1 MDLRKLKKIARP
13 GNVYVIIGKHTA
25 FMSLGGFKRTQ
36 NGLEPIAINGI
47 DLKHRKH
54 VSRCDGRVRLATKK
68 EAAAYWNIMK
78 QITNNLQP
86 GERIEIII

>member
-1 MDLRKLKKIARP
+1 MNLRKLKKIARP
-13 GNVYVIIGKHTA
+13 GNVYVIIGAHTA
-25 FMSLGGFKRTQ
+25 FMSLGGFKRTK

-47 DLKHRKH
+47 DLKYRKH

-86 GERIEIII
+86 GERIETII

>member
-13 GNVYVIIGKHTA
+13 GNVYVIIGAHTA

-36 NGLEPIAINGI
+36 NGLEPIGINGI
-47 DLKHRKH
+47 DLKNRKH

-68 EAAAYWNIMK
+68 EAAVYWNIMK
-78 QITNNLQP
+78 QITNSLQP